1 MAGSTSTYLLII
13 SERVALAWILATE
26 RMAFPGIRRRDVA
39 SLRPGDALLLYT
51 TRGCFHNP
59 TRDRGR
65 VIGEAEVVSKPVE
78 LDDPVELG
86 GRKFSVGC
94 RLRIIALTELR
105 EGIELAPL
113 VPRLTSFPDDES
125 WTVHMRRPLLALA
138 SADAALLRRRL
149 ARCCGSRGM
158 CYRPTWP
165 QGRRDDVAILLLSGV
180 ATGSFR
186 CGAIPGTPAAGVACK
201 AWPVLAI
208 SSLFGGITWSGGG
221 SNAPA
226 RRSSYV
232 VGKSSR
238 EIGQHLPAS
247 RSGHASEAII
257 RDLARVDAYPE
268 LDDRSWGISPCFKVE
283 TKGLYHRGL
292 EVFLSIEELVIAGFG
307 RSSPE
312 GWPEER
318 AHEDVGGGAE
328 SRSTPSSASTGVGT
342 STIRCRTSTAGS
354 SRLTDHT
361 RRSCCTSPAIETN
374 SPWVTTS
381 STSRVGA
388 RGGSSGA
395 TTARFRGLSGS
406 SSGRPWPGL
415 SKAADSLRPALCS
428 ARCRSGNRCNLRAS
442 RPWRRPR
449 WSLRRANTAGGGGRG
464 HGAAPLGEFRGRR
477 RHDDHVVPRS

>member
-1 MAGSTSTYLLII
+1 
-13 SERVALAWILATE
+13 
-26 RMAFPGIRRRDVA
+26 MAFPGIRRRDVA

-186 CGAIPGTPAAGVACK
+186 CGAIPGTPAAAVACK
-201 AWPVLAI
+201 ACPVLAI
-208 SSLFGGITWSGGG
+208 SSLFGGITWIGGG

-232 VGKSSR
+232 VGKSS
-238 EIGQHLPAS
+238 
-247 RSGHASEAII
+247 
-257 RDLARVDAYPE
+257 
-268 LDDRSWGISPCFKVE
+268 
-283 TKGLYHRGL
+283 
-292 EVFLSIEELVIAGFG
+292 
-307 RSSPE
+307 
-312 GWPEER
+312 
-318 AHEDVGGGAE
+318 
-328 SRSTPSSASTGVGT
+328 
-342 STIRCRTSTAGS
+342 
-354 SRLTDHT
+354 
-361 RRSCCTSPAIETN
+361 
-374 SPWVTTS
+374 
-381 STSRVGA
+381 
-388 RGGSSGA
+388 
-395 TTARFRGLSGS
+395 
-406 SSGRPWPGL
+406 
-415 SKAADSLRPALCS
+415 
-428 ARCRSGNRCNLRAS
+428 
-442 RPWRRPR
+442 
-449 WSLRRANTAGGGGRG
+449 
-464 HGAAPLGEFRGRR
+464 
-477 RHDDHVVPRS
+477 